1 MRERFKEK
9 LFTIS
14 NFFENTTVFMAVRQ
28 GLIMMIPLILAGS
41 ISLMLMSLPIATY
54 QNILPGILNGKLL
67 EVLEF
72 IYAGTFKVFSVPM
85 TVATSVSYTMLNH
98 NNKLERE
105 VISDCFIVSII
116 NLITFMGYIGVQF
129 DDFSVQQL
137 GTANTFMAIF
147 IALLGSFMYFKIKK
161 LKIFQ
166 LKRPETD
173 VDGIY
178 YNAISSIVPA
188 IIVVVTFA
196 FIDQLFKVIFNV
208 DSIQQGLE
216 IVIKKFLNILDSG
229 IIEGIVILLLIHI
242 MWFFGLHGSN
252 ILDSTMQQ
260 KYSAICSTEI
270 YNKTFQDVFTI
281 LGGCG
286 AVLGLVI
293 AIILFSRKR
302 VIKNIA
308 KMAFPTVIFNIS
320 ELIIFGLPII
330 FNPIFF
336 IPYVIAPVVN
346 FIISYGAIYSGL
358 VPHVIQKVEWTSP
371 IFLSGYQA
379 TGSIRGSILQL
390 VCLIIDVLIYIPYV
404 RLFEEHSDMQ
414 MKKQVQMLVKEL
426 QAEEDT
432 NKITVLTARDD
443 ILGGVARRM
452 AYDLKAAIEKN
463 ELFLVFQPQV
473 NCNEKCIGAE
483 ALIRWVHPIVGFVYP
498 PLIICL
504 AKEMDMLSELE
515 KYLFDAASNAISD
528 IDKQIKEPFKISVNI
543 TNESLMWDDFED
555 NITKCIE
562 KYHINRD
569 KLWLEIT
576 EQDALSSS
584 IDISNKLENLK
595 KKGHKFLIDDFGMG
609 HTSLLYL
616 QTNHFEIVKL
626 DGSLTKDI
634 IDNDINGDI
643 IKSIVY
649 LGRSLNFKTIAEY
662 VETKEQMEKLKEY
675 GVDAF
680 QGYYYSKP
688 IKLDELIE
696 WMKAHC

>member
-28 GLIMMIPLILAGS
+28 GLIMMIPLILSGS
-41 ISLMLMSLPIATY
+41 ISLMLMSLPIAAY

-85 TVATSVSYTMLNH
+85 TVATSVSYTMINH

-129 DDFSVQQL
+129 DNFSVQQL

-196 FIDQLFKVIFNV
+196 FADQLFKVIFNV
-208 DSIQQGLE
+208 NSIQQGLE

-281 LGGCG
+281 LGGSWSCN
-286 AVLGLVI
+286 
-293 AIILFSRKR
+293 SN
-302 VIKNIA
+302 NI
-308 KMAFPTVIFNIS
+308 V
-320 ELIIFGLPII
+320 
-330 FNPIFF
+330 
-336 IPYVIAPVVN
+336 
-346 FIISYGAIYSGL
+346 
-358 VPHVIQKVEWTSP
+358 
-371 IFLSGYQA
+371 
-379 TGSIRGSILQL
+379 
-390 VCLIIDVLIYIPYV
+390 
-404 RLFEEHSDMQ
+404 
-414 MKKQVQMLVKEL
+414 
-426 QAEEDT
+426 
-432 NKITVLTARDD
+432 
-443 ILGGVARRM
+443 
-452 AYDLKAAIEKN
+452 
-463 ELFLVFQPQV
+463 
-473 NCNEKCIGAE
+473 
-483 ALIRWVHPIVGFVYP
+483 
-498 PLIICL
+498 
-504 AKEMDMLSELE
+504 
-515 KYLFDAASNAISD
+515 
-528 IDKQIKEPFKISVNI
+528 
-543 TNESLMWDDFED
+543 
-555 NITKCIE
+555 
-562 KYHINRD
+562 
-569 KLWLEIT
+569 
-576 EQDALSSS
+576 
-584 IDISNKLENLK
+584 LK
-595 KKGHKFLIDDFGMG
+595 KKG
-609 HTSLLYL
+609 
-616 QTNHFEIVKL
+616 N
-626 DGSLTKDI
+626 
-634 IDNDINGDI
+634 
-643 IKSIVY
+643 
-649 LGRSLNFKTIAEY
+649 
-662 VETKEQMEKLKEY
+662 
-675 GVDAF
+675 
-680 QGYYYSKP
+680 
-688 IKLDELIE
+688 
-696 WMKAHC
+696 